1 MTDIGSLKIK
11 GKIWKKEIFD
21 LIDYDNID
29 IIISNMIISESGM
42 LYRINNQ
49 LTFTNQLNKILKS
62 FELIQILKT
71 EKDYMIITEPSK
83 CDLKNISKEKVAFFV
98 YKGMSFKEYN

>member
-1 MTDIGSLKIK
+1 MTDIGSLKLK

-49 LTFTNQLNKILKS
+49 LTFTNQINNKI
-62 FELIQILKT
+62 I
-71 EKDYMIITEPSK
+71 
-83 CDLKNISKEKVAFFV
+83 
-98 YKGMSFKEYN
+98 